1 MRRSSLGI
9 LICTCVALAAAASAR
24 GQGAQDQCTETEPSA
39 PGTENPNEIAPSAR
53 RPTLDVALADDSA
66 RQDQLNLPAKT
77 GTRFTAPLDVSID
90 LIDAPTSEE
99 AGRLDGTVKLA
110 AAVNAS
116 RTRVVT
122 IACVDGVSPWDA
134 GRYEGTILISGPR
147 FADFLRTRLSSRL
160 GTRGGLRCSWWS
172 AVLILVGAAGV
183 FFAIAFV
190 TNSLIYQNPQRDR
203 QIIGSV
209 IGVGFALVAIASVYW
224 SSYVENPTWGA
235 NIGSEFLALGVAGFT
250 AATAGLAAAHRLL
263 GRTQGSSGL
272 ATHEEDGTGDE
283 ERPAASSGQRTG
295 AAAAERRTS
304 RRRECVRALAR

>member
-1 MRRSSLGI
+1 M
-9 LICTCVALAAAASAR
+9 AL
-24 GQGAQDQCTETEPSA
+24 
-39 PGTENPNEIAPSAR
+39 
-53 RPTLDVALADDSA
+53 VDDSA
-66 RQDQLNLPAKT
+66 RQDQLNLPPKT
-77 GTRFTAPLDVSID
+77 GTRFTAPLDVSVD

-122 IACVDGVSPWDA
+122 IACVEGVSPWDA

-147 FADFLRTRLSSRL
+147 FADFTYPLAVTARYQ
-160 GTRGGLRCSWWS
+160 WWS

-203 QIIGSV
+203 QIIGSL
-209 IGVGFALVAIASVYW
+209 IGVGFALVAIAPVYW

-263 GRTQGSSGL
+263 GGTQQSAGL
-272 ATHEEDGTGDE
+272 ATHEEDGIGDE
-283 ERPAASSGQRTG
+283 ERPAASSSQRTG
-295 AAAAERRTS
+295 AAATETPN
-304 RRRECVRALAR
+304 EPTP